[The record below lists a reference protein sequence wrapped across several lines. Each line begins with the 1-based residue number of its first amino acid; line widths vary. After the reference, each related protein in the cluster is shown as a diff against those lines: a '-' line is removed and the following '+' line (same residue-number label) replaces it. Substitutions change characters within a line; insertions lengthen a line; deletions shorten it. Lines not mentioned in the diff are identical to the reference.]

1 MSNDH
6 LSDLL
11 SSMNKE
17 CNYLDKTFENINET
31 LSTSMNKVDGLLEE
45 LDKTKID
52 LRDTLIEKQ
61 FTDLNDIAKKV
72 ENDLIDKLDFDF
84 GSELEELEEEMREL
98 NQTVDWIPLKKKT
111 TPNVKLSKLSSV
123 FTQESLIGK
132 EVYNPLKPDLAL
144 PVKPIPPIVGLGITW
159 VWIKYRWNTLLGR
172 DIKAKSLYDVYV
184 NYQNNKA
191 DVINRYVTIK
201 RSKLGNQY
209 GLSPLSTIS
218 AKWFISDYWSFMP
231 FKPVLD
237 HFIWKAINS
246 NDFSHPL
253 LAGLFDKRHST
264 KERTAC
270 FNMVVN
276 YWDDISESHQY
287 SIINKVNENR
297 RTASAETKQEIE
309 DLLEILKVVY

>member
-6 LSDLL
+6 LSELMSLL
-11 SSMNKE
+11 MEEKK
-17 CNYLDKTFENINET
+17 CVDKRFAE
-31 LSTSMNKVDGLLEE
+31 
-45 LDKTKID
+45 ID
-52 LRDTLIEKQ
+52 AISARAEK
-61 FTDLNDIAKKV
+61 DLNEAIG
-72 ENDLIDKLDFDF
+72 NIDAKLDYSF
-84 GSELEELEEEMREL
+84 GELHDSDSRTL
-98 NQTVDWIPLKKKT
+98 PKKKS
-111 TPNVKLSKLSSV
+111 NGISALVKV
-123 FTQESLIGK
+123 FTEEGLSGRDIFNL
-132 EVYNPLKPDLAL
+132 PKPDLAL
-144 PVKPIPPIVGLGITW
+144 PVKPEPPIVGLSIGL
-159 VWIKYRWNTLLGR
+159 VWIKYRWNKLLGR
-172 DIKAKSLYDVYV
+172 DIIANSLYDTYIY
-184 NYQNNKA
+184 YQDNKA

-218 AKWFISDYWSFMP
+218 GKWFISDYWSFMP

>member
-6 LSDLL
+6 LSELMSLLMEEKKCVDKRFAEIDVISARAEADLHKAL
-11 SSMNKE
+11 G
-17 CNYLDKTFENINET
+17 NI
-31 LSTSMNKVDGLLEE
+31 D
-45 LDKTKID
+45 
-52 LRDTLIEKQ
+52 
-61 FTDLNDIAKKV
+61 A
-72 ENDLIDKLDFDF
+72 KLDYSFGEFDF
-84 GSELEELEEEMREL
+84 DWGTETKELEESMQYMYDGDSRT
-98 NQTVDWIPLKKKT
+98 QPKKK
-111 TPNVKLSKLSSV
+111 SKGVSALGKV
-123 FTQESLIGK
+123 FTEEGLSGRDIFNL
-132 EVYNPLKPDLAL
+132 PKPDLAL
-144 PVKPIPPIVGLGITW
+144 PVKPEPPIVGLSIGL
-159 VWIKYRWNTLLGR
+159 VWIKYQWNKLLGR
-172 DIKAKSLYDVYV
+172 DIIAKSLYDAYIY
-184 NYQNNKA
+184 YQDNKA

-218 AKWFISDYWSFMP
+218 GKWFISDYWSFMP